1 MNKPVFSKRSLVC
14 VSVLTL
20 TFSLSPFFT
29 HAEETQ
35 VKGAM
40 ITTPT
45 NKHSDVAQGAVE
57 DTLKACLA
65 RIPDKAST
73 GQRMLAER
81 TCQGEEA
88 IRKTN
93 HGGPQ
98 F

>member
-1 MNKPVFSKRSLVC
+1 MNKQLFAKRWFLC
-14 VSVLTL
+14 ASVLTL
-20 TFSLSPFFT
+20 TFSLSPLLT

-40 ITTPT
+40 ITAPT
-45 NKHSDVAQGAVE
+45 STQSDVAQGAVE
-57 DTLKACLA
+57 DSLKACLA
-65 RIPDKAST
+65 RIPDKAT
-73 GQRMLAER
+73 VGQRMLAER

-88 IRKTN
+88 IRKTT